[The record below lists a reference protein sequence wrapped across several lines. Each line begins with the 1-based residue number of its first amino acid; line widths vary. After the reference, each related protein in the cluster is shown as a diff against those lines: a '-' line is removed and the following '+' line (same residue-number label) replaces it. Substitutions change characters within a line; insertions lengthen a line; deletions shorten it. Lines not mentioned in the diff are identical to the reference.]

1 MPTIPQ
7 SGLFG
12 TVDEE
17 GNLVVYAANAAS
29 VTVKWANGV
38 DAGFVRGVT
47 DTDRTALFC
56 RSPNGTKKYLLI
68 ADDNTVTA
76 SATAP

>member
-7 SGLFG
+7 SGVYA
-12 TVDEE
+12 TTDED
-17 GNLVVYAANAAS
+17 GNLNVFVADASS

-47 DTDRTALFC
+47 DRDRSALFC

-68 ADDNTVTA
+68 ADDNTVSA